1 MPLSEVARAD
11 ETSRAGF
18 DRLSS
23 NRDPDGLERGDR
35 LDNYVLLRS
44 HLAKQLDECEGRPED
59 VFDKAVVDRTD
70 RTLAKF
76 AATGENFR
84 LS

>member
-1 MPLSEVARAD
+1 MALVTSGRAW
-11 ETSRAGF
+11 R
-18 DRLSS
+18 R
-23 NRDPDGLERGDR
+23 ERGDR

-44 HLAKQLDECEGRPED
+44 HLAKQLDECEGGPED
-59 VFDKAVVDRTD
+59 VFDKAVVDRID